1 MVTKIY
7 ALVWLVVVASAGLLY
22 FTGNLNEMTLTVFGF
37 VVFTLFAAGIVAV
50 LPWWVDKKYTWKYEG
65 R

>member
-7 ALVWLVVVASAGLLY
+7 ALLWLVVVASAGLFY

-37 VVFTLFAAGIVAV
+37 LAFTLFAAGIVAV
-50 LPWWVDKKYTWKYEG
+50 LPWWVDKKYSWKY
-65 R
+65 